1 MNVLTSGQP
10 ESKPKT
16 PTSDTDSFFDEL
28 LLLERKQMVERL
40 RKMESELL
48 KRGLISRRMVL
59 MRSTN

>member
-1 MNVLTSGQP
+1 MNVLTNGRP

-16 PTSDTDSFFDEL
+16 PTGETDSFFDEL

-59 MRSTN
+59 LRSTN